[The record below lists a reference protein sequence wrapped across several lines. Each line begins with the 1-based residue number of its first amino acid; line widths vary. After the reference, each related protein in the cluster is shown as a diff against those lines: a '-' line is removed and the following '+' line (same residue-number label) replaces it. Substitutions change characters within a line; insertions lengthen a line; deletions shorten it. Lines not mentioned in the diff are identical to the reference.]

1 MAVMGATL
9 ESERERAFTS
19 LVAQFLPDA
28 QRLAYA
34 MLLSSADCEDAV
46 QEATIKAW
54 LAHHRLREGSNF
66 RAWFLTIVA
75 NECRQRRRNKWW
87 SILKLPDRLATA
99 AADIS
104 EAEIDLRRALVRLP
118 YDSRLA
124 LVLRYY
130 LDLPMDEVGR
140 VLGVSEK
147 AAKSRI
153 HRGIR
158 RLRVEVDGDDD
169 A

>member
-1 MAVMGATL
+1 MAVMGVTL

-75 NECRQRRRNKWW
+75 NECKQRRRNKWW
-87 SILKLPDRLATA
+87 SILKLPDRLASGA
-99 AADIS
+99 SADILD
-104 EAEIDLRRALVRLP
+104 AEIDLRRALVRLP

-130 LDLPMDEVGR
+130 LDLQMDDVGR

-153 HRGIR
+153 HRGLR
-158 RLRVEVDGDDD
+158 RLRVEVD